1 MRLRRPP
8 QRKRAIPARS
18 RVTVRRAGAN
28 LVRSSLAAALRSG
41 REALVDIEGQLEDLL
56 AALRD
61 PGRAID
67 AGAPERLRGA
77 ARQAGDALASLGAMG
92 ATGTS
97 SSRR

>member
-1 MRLRRPP
+1 M
-8 QRKRAIPARS
+8 
-18 RVTVRRAGAN
+18 TVRRAGAN

-41 REALVDIEGQLEDLL
+41 REALVDIEGQLDALL

-67 AGAPERLRGA
+67 AGAPERLHGA
-77 ARQAGDALASLGAMG
+77 AQQAGDALASLM
-92 ATGTS
+92 